1 MFAEYESMTTELATA
16 YTTEQVAAI
25 ADAYASAGAFS
36 DYQDRKAGNTLRAQA
51 AALDLFADFLTTC
64 KVRVTGHALMNDPAS
79 WKDITWG
86 LVTAFRNWQLSQ
98 GYAIASINQR
108 LGAVRVYAGIA
119 HQAGILDT
127 QALILI
133 RGVQGYSRKEAG
145 KVDEKRADAG
155 TKTRCGA
162 KKAQTTLFDADQAAA
177 LKTQPDT
184 CQGRRDA
191 LLLALLIDHG
201 LRVSEVAILEM
212 SCFNLKKGV
221 MTFERP
227 KVNNTGTH
235 KLTADTLLALRAWVD
250 SGDAPPFGPI
260 LRASR
265 KGGALT
271 TCGMTT
277 SGIAA
282 RVRELGAAVGI
293 EALSPHDL
301 RHFCASEMAGRDYS
315 IKELMDWFGWNSPA
329 MAVRYIKGAEI
340 QERYKG

>member
-16 YTTEQVAAI
+16 YTTADVAAI

-51 AALDLFADFLTTC
+51 AALELFADFLTSV
-64 KVRVTGHALMNDPAS
+64 KVHVTGHALKNDPAA

-86 LVTAFRNWQLSQ
+86 LLTAFRNWQLSR

-108 LGAVRVYAGIA
+108 LGAVRIYAGMA

-145 KVDEKRADAG
+145 KVDEKRTDAG
-155 TKTRCGA
+155 TMTRCGA
-162 KKAQTTLFDADQAAA
+162 KKAQTTVIDDVQAAA

-184 CQGRRDA
+184 PQGRRDA
-191 LLLALLIDHG
+191 LLMALLIDHG
-201 LRVSEVAILEM
+201 LRVSELALLELA
-212 SCFNLKKGV
+212 SFNLKKGQ
-221 MTFERP
+221 MTFYRP
-227 KVNNTGTH
+227 KVDNTGVH
-235 KLTADTLLALRAWVD
+235 KLTADTLLALRAWID
-250 SGDAPPFGPI
+250 SGDAPPFGPL

-271 TCGMTT
+271 SSGMTT

-282 RVRELGAAVGI
+282 RVRELGAVIGI

-301 RHFCASEMAGRDYS
+301 RHYCATEMAGKKYEM
-315 IKELMDWFGWNSPA
+315 KELMDWFGWASPA
-329 MAVRYIKGAEI
+329 MAIRYIKGADV